1 MSWVSF
7 WLDPN
12 AVPGRT
18 TLGTS
23 TWLTMI
29 TLTRNTGSDQLPKV
43 SNIIINIIIIII
55 IIIINIIIII
65 IVIIINI
72 INIINIIII
81 IIIIINIINT
91 TINSTVIMII
101 LY

>member
-43 SNIIINIIIIII
+43 NNIIIIIT
-55 IIIINIIIII
+55 
-65 IVIIINI
+65 
-72 INIINIIII
+72 
-81 IIIIINIINT
+81 T
-91 TINSTVIMII
+91 TIKSTVIVS
-101 LY
+101 Y

>member
-23 TWLTMI
+23 TWLTLI
-29 TLTRNTGSDQLPKV
+29 TLTRNTGSDKLPKV
-43 SNIIINIIIIII
+43 NYVKFIDIWFLTCTCFIFFSLLEFA
-55 IIIINIIIII
+55 
-65 IVIIINI
+65 IV
-72 INIINIIII
+72 
-81 IIIIINIINT
+81 NT
-91 TINSTVIMII
+91 IWRRK
-101 LY
+101 

>member
-43 SNIIINIIIIII
+43 KQ
-55 IIIINIIIII
+55 
-65 IVIIINI
+65 
-72 INIINIIII
+72 
-81 IIIIINIINT
+81 
-91 TINSTVIMII
+91 TIT
-101 LY
+101 